1 MKYMFAILIAVIV
14 SFAYIH
20 TNIHNCTFSN
30 EKFIVYRYASIK
42 QNPQKKTKQIK
53 KDEITTKFH

>member
-1 MKYMFAILIAVIV
+1 MKYMFTILIAVIV

-30 EKFIVYRYASIK
+30 EKFIVYQYASIK
-42 QNPQKKTKQIK
+42 QNPQKKLNK
-53 KDEITTKFH
+53 